1 MTTAGTLTAALG
13 AERRKGNLSAETE
26 HHLRHELRRRGW
38 QAEDAALVEPL
49 SLEIERLERE
59 AATLRKLRAD
69 IFGDAR
75 VPAGDRAAS

>member
-26 HHLRHELRRRGW
+26 QHLRHELRRAGW
-38 QAEDAALVEPL
+38 QSDDSALVEPI

-59 AATLRKLRAD
+59 AATLRKLRAE
-69 IFGDAR
+69 IFGAAESR
-75 VPAGDRAAS
+75 PGD